1 MPDDDPTPE
10 SDNTASDSTPVSL
23 DARKR
28 TKHLELVDQ
37 LLQTLDVL
45 TFAQLSAAY
54 LLDTLTFL
62 LMIRTLVQ
70 IFICSPRIN
79 PGLPDL
85 HPQRGH
91 LSLIVGISLIAVL
104 LHLFRDRPEA
114 GEATRFYQ
122 HGGLLVDFVGQLTPI
137 SKWRLVFSDLT
148 LLLLQVV
155 MLTANIKRQNI
166 KNPTPAGATA
176 QDHNAEERGATVAG
190 DYFAAT
196 ENEEGDIEMHSLLAE
211 PSEDPRKATHTLD
224 RFYTGNV
231 MVMELN
237 LIQDIKRQFALE
249 PAAMRPTPID
259 PERIRTMLR
268 TLLGNRFRAQAAT

>member
-1 MPDDDPTPE
+1 MPDDDPAPE
-10 SDNTASDSTPVSL
+10 SDSTVTESSPATL

-28 TKHLELVDQ
+28 TKHIELVDQ

-45 TFAQLSAAY
+45 VFAQLSAAY
-54 LLDTLTFL
+54 LLDCLTFL
-62 LMIRTLVQ
+62 LVIRTLVQ

-91 LSLIVGISLIAVL
+91 LSLIVGATLLAILI
-104 LHLFRDRPEA
+104 HLFRDRPEA

-137 SKWRLVFSDLT
+137 SKWRLVFSDLAI
-148 LLLLQVV
+148 LLLQVV

-166 KNPTPAGATA
+166 KNPISIANSTA
-176 QDHNAEERGATVAG
+176 HDHDAEERGTITAS
-190 DYFAAT
+190 AAEL
-196 ENEEGDIEMHSLLAE
+196 ENEDGDIEMQSLLAE
-211 PSEDPRKATHTLD
+211 PSGDAATATHALD
-224 RFYTGNV
+224 RFYTGNL

-237 LIQDIKRQFALE
+237 IIQDIKRQFALE
-249 PAAMRPTPID
+249 PAAVRPAAID
-259 PERIRTMLR
+259 PERLRTMIRSLVG
-268 TLLGNRFRAQAAT
+268 TRFRAPPAT